1 MDWRDGYD
9 YICNVG
15 HVTLTSSIILE
26 ALWIRYYGYK
36 CFSLKFWK
44 KFFLIF
50 LYSFWKD
57 LSKGYLVVSK
67 FLLEVTKFKE
77 NVLICIITVIKMRDL
92 LLTFLQVIT
101 ILMA

>member
-44 KFFLIF
+44 KFFFDILIF
-50 LYSFWKD
+50 LLKRSFQGIF
-57 LSKGYLVVSK
+57 SC
-67 FLLEVTKFKE
+67 FE
-77 NVLICIITVIKMRDL
+77 VLIGSD
-92 LLTFLQVIT
+92 
-101 ILMA
+101 

>member
-44 KFFLIF
+44 KIFFDILIF
-50 LYSFWKD
+50 LLKRSFQGIF
-57 LSKGYLVVSK
+57 SC
-67 FLLEVTKFKE
+67 FE
-77 NVLICIITVIKMRDL
+77 VLIGSD
-92 LLTFLQVIT
+92 
-101 ILMA
+101 

>member
-44 KFFLIF
+44 KIFFDILIF
-50 LYSFWKD
+50 LLKRSFQVIF
-57 LSKGYLVVSK
+57 SC
-67 FLLEVTKFKE
+67 FE
-77 NVLICIITVIKMRDL
+77 VLIGSD
-92 LLTFLQVIT
+92 
-101 ILMA
+101 